1 MAIEAV
7 LFDLDGTLV
16 DSERES
22 AEAMARV
29 LERDLGLTVTQEQ
42 RDYVVGHSWNEIHAH
57 LRREHGPALTWDRDE
72 LIRRAAAERTHVIA
86 EMGMRVMPGARAAV
100 ERLGRGRRRA
110 LVTGSSREEALQAL
124 ELLELR
130 DAFPVIFA
138 AEDYVRGKPAPDGYL
153 AAAARL
159 EVEPQRCLVVEDSS
173 AGIAAGRAAGMTVVA
188 VRAGNFAGHDQSLAH
203 HTVDTLDDLD
213 GAFLEELLR

>member
-138 AEDYVRGKPAPDGYL
+138 AEDYVR
-153 AAAARL
+153 
-159 EVEPQRCLVVEDSS
+159 
-173 AGIAAGRAAGMTVVA
+173 
-188 VRAGNFAGHDQSLAH
+188 
-203 HTVDTLDDLD
+203 
-213 GAFLEELLR
+213 

>member
-1 MAIEAV
+1 VHRLAGLPLAI
-7 LFDLDGTLV
+7 
-16 DSERES
+16 
-22 AEAMARV
+22 
-29 LERDLGLTVTQEQ
+29 
-42 RDYVVGHSWNEIHAH
+42 
-57 LRREHGPALTWDRDE
+57 
-72 LIRRAAAERTHVIA
+72 
-86 EMGMRVMPGARAAV
+86 
-100 ERLGRGRRRA
+100 
-110 LVTGSSREEALQAL
+110 VTGSSRVEAGQAL
-124 ELLELR
+124 AALGLGA
-130 DAFPVIFA
+130 AFRVVFA
-138 AEDYVRGKPAPDGYL
+138 AEDVARSKPAPDGYL